1 MILDNE
7 SLFNFKCFTLNV
19 KRTKCIWKNVLF
31 SVLFSVSA
39 LYVVNSIYVYL
50 RSGHFEF

>member
-1 MILDNE
+1 V
-7 SLFNFKCFTLNV
+7 LFSALFSVLFSALFSV
-19 KRTKCIWKNVLF
+19 LFSALF

-50 RSGHFEF
+50 RSGHFEFWNV